1 MQSFPLATAETVRP
15 ETVGVQSAL
24 LRAFA
29 AGGAIIEIAE
39 RVDNVKTKAKIW

>member
-29 AGGAIIEIAE
+29 EGGATTEITE
-39 RVDNVKTKAKIW
+39 RVETIKTKESA